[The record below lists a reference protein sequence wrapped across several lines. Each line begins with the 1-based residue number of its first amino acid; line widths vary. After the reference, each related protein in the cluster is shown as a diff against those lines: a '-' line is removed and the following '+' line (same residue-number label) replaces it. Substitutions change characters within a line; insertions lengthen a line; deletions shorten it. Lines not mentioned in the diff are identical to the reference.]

1 MLAGARSCPCAPR
14 REVIMKPKMMCEEC
28 GKWFPTR
35 VTETVT
41 PIHFVGMQK
50 APVMCP
56 GARKKPQARKGFPKG
71 T

>member
-1 MLAGARSCPCAPR
+1 
-14 REVIMKPKMMCEEC
+14 MKPKMMCEEC